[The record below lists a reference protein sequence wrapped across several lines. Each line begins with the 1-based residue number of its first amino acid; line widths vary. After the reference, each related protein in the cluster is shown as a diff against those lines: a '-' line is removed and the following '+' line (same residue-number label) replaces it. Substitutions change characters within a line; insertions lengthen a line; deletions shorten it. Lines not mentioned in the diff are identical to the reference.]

1 MMESTTKPEK
11 VEDFQKRTH
20 RYKLTSNTKLNI
32 LNSLKWFIKNSDI
45 TSGFVSTVS
54 SDGYLMKYNKVEG
67 NLNDFVEQ
75 SPMGGYEIEIA
86 LFNYDGKILTTDEKW
101 NLDFIHSYMKDD
113 GLNSKIIEF
122 SGKS

>member
-1 MMESTTKPEK
+1 MESTTKSEK

-20 RYKLTSNTKLNI
+20 RYKLTTNTKLNI

-45 TSGFVSTVS
+45 TSGFVSAVS
-54 SDGYLMKYNKVEG
+54 SDGYLIKYDKVEG

-75 SPMGGYEIEIA
+75 SPKSGYEIEIA
-86 LFNYDGKILTTDEKW
+86 LFNYDGKILTRDEKW

-122 SGKS
+122 SGKF

>member
-1 MMESTTKPEK
+1 MMESTTKSKK

-54 SDGYLMKYNKVEG
+54 SDGYLIKYDKVEG

-86 LFNYDGKILTTDEKW
+86 LFNYDGKILTRDEKW
-101 NLDFIHSYMKDD
+101 NLDFIHSYMRDD

-122 SGKS
+122 SGKF